1 MDRRQLAYPID
12 LDVSSKTF
20 CGFGIGLEGPC
31 SSPTHTGCQ
40 NCVASDIGA
49 DIQKQII
56 GSQKMEYEKHV
67 RELVNTNV
75 NIPRGALHAVPDSQL
90 CSADPGNNELIAQ
103 TAFDL
108 PNDEPQ

>member
-1 MDRRQLAYPID
+1 
-12 LDVSSKTF
+12 
-20 CGFGIGLEGPC
+20 
-31 SSPTHTGCQ
+31 
-40 NCVASDIGA
+40 
-49 DIQKQII
+49 
-56 GSQKMEYEKHV
+56 MEYEKHV
-67 RELVNTNV
+67 CEFVNTNV